1 MSEFVPFKWS
11 HITDLPSDW
20 KLSLRNSQTEALADT
35 WNEQQDELRERG
47 SYKYFLNK
55 LKRQWSIETGVIE
68 GAYAISDGATR
79 TLIEKGLDAALISHG
94 ETNEDPVSVV
104 AKIQDHH
111 RAIEGLYDFVSG
123 NRELT
128 LFYIKELH
136 SVLMNNQRTYLGRDQ
151 FGNMQPRELP
161 IGNWKS
167 LPNNVE
173 HPDGGRFEFCPPE
186 HVQSEMERLI
196 MMHNLHITDGVPAD
210 VQAAW
215 LHHRFAV
222 IHPFTDGNGR
232 VARCLATLV
241 LLKAHWLPL
250 VITRTDRIEYIDALR
265 AADAGDLKRLVE
277 CIGTLQRKAIR
288 EAISLG
294 EQATEE
300 AQAFESILSAVTQ
313 KFSQRRQ
320 ADQELRAQARSIA
333 DSLFQS
339 ANNSIASKASQI
351 ASAIKME
358 DKLFNA
364 YLTNGENE
372 SNKGKYYYKQIIEA
386 ARHYQYF
393 ANLNI
398 YHAWSS
404 LVIMTNRR
412 AEILV
417 SIHGIGGGKSGVF
430 GCTAMFFTK
439 DTEDD
444 QTQISDYEPLGPE
457 PFEFSYTEN
466 GSDVQRRFTRWLDS
480 VILKG
485 LQRWQN
491 TI

>member
-11 HITDLPSDW
+11 HIVDLPSDW
-20 KLSLRNSQTEALADT
+20 SSTLRNSQTEALADT

-47 SYKYFLNK
+47 SYKFFLEK

-68 GAYAISDGATR
+68 GAYAISEGATR

-94 ETNEDPVSVV
+94 ETSEDPISVV
-104 AKIQDHH
+104 SKIQDHH

-123 NRELT
+123 NRDLT

-161 IGNWKS
+161 IGVWKS
-167 LPNNVE
+167 LPNDVE

-186 HVQSEMERLI
+186 HVQSEMESLL
-196 MMHNLHITDGVPAD
+196 MMHNQHIADGVPAD

-250 VITRTDRIEYIDALR
+250 VITRTDRSDYIAALR
-265 AADAGDLKRLVE
+265 AADAGDLKCLVDF
-277 CIGTLQRKAIR
+277 IGTLQRKAIR

-313 KFSQRRQ
+313 KFSQRRR
-320 ADQELRAQARSIA
+320 ADQELRNQARSIA

-339 ANNSIASKASQI
+339 ANTSIASKAGAI
-351 ASAIKME
+351 ATAIKAE
-358 DKLFNA
+358 NRLFNA
-364 YLTNGENE
+364 YLTSGENE
-372 SNKGKYYYKQIIEA
+372 SNKGKYYYKQIVEA

-393 ANLNI
+393 ANLNV

-404 LVIMTNRR
+404 LVIVTNRR

-417 SIHGIGGGKSGVF
+417 SIHGIGGAESGVF

-439 DTEDD
+439 DTEDE

-485 LQRWQN
+485 LQKWQA

>member
-11 HITDLPSDW
+11 HIDDLPSDW
-20 KLSLRNSQTEALADT
+20 RSSLSNSQTEALADT
-35 WNEQQDELRERG
+35 WNEQQEELRERG
-47 SYKYFLNK
+47 SYKFFLEK

-68 GAYAISDGATR
+68 GAYSISEGATR
-79 TLIEKGLDAALISHG
+79 TLIEKGLDAVLISHG
-94 ETNEDPVSVV
+94 ETSEDPVSVIT
-104 AKIQDHH
+104 KIQDHQ

-151 FGNMQPRELP
+151 FGNLQRRELP
-161 IGNWKS
+161 IGVWKT
-167 LPNNVE
+167 LPNDVE

-186 HVQSEMERLI
+186 HVQSEMESLLK
-196 MMHNLHITDGVPAD
+196 MHCKHIADGVPAD

-232 VARCLATLV
+232 IARCLATLV
-241 LLKAHWLPL
+241 LLKARWLPL
-250 VITRTDRIEYIDALR
+250 VVTRTDRSDYIASLR
-265 AADAGDLKRLVE
+265 AADSGDLKPLVDF
-277 CIGTLQRKAIR
+277 IGSLQRKSIR

-294 EQATEE
+294 EQAAEE
-300 AQAFESILSAVTQ
+300 AQAFESILNAVTQ

-320 ADQELRAQARSIA
+320 KDQQLRSQARDIA

-339 ANNSIASKASQI
+339 ANTSIASKASSI
-351 ASAIKME
+351 AAAIKIE
-358 DKLFNA
+358 NKQFNA
-364 YLTNGENE
+364 YRTHGENE
-372 SNKGKYYYKQIIEA
+372 SNKGKYYYKQIVDS

-393 ANLNI
+393 ANLNV

-404 LVIMTNRR
+404 LVIVTNRR
-412 AEILV
+412 AEILI
-417 SIHGIGGGKSGVF
+417 SIHGIGGSTSGVF

-444 QTQISDYEPLGPE
+444 HTQISDYEPLGPE

-466 GSDVQRRFTRWLDS
+466 SVDVQRRFTRWLDT

-485 LQRWQN
+485 LQRWHA